1 MKLVRWNRP
10 FSYVPSM
17 FEDDDFFNWPSISGD
32 TGLNIYET
40 EEDVVVEAAVPGIS
54 EDKVDVSIEGNILTI
69 SADQEETEEEKSEKK
84 VVYKSTR
91 KTTFNYS
98 TSLPRTVEGDKANA
112 EVENGVIT
120 VRIPKAETEK
130 RKKIEVKKKGK

>member
-10 FSYVPSM
+10 FSYMPSI
-17 FEDDDFFNWPSISGD
+17 FDDDDFFNWPSISGD

-40 EEDVVVEAAVPGIS
+40 EEDVVVEASVPGIS
-54 EDKVDVSIEGNILTI
+54 EENVDVSIEGNILTI
-69 SADQEETEEEKSEKK
+69 SGDQEETEEEQKK
-84 VVYKSTR
+84 KRVVYKSTR
-91 KTTFNYS
+91 KSSFNYS
-98 TSLPRTVEGDKANA
+98 TSLPRMVESDKANA
-112 EVENGVIT
+112 EVENGVIK